1 MPEWLCV
8 IILGLIEGITEFLP
22 ISSTGHMLLAEH
34 FLPHKQSEAFLAL
47 VQTGAVLAVITVF
60 RERVTQLLTNWTK
73 PENKDYLMKL
83 GAAFVLTAVG
93 GLLLKKA
100 GFKLPKDVGPI
111 AWATLIGGVLILAAE
126 AALKGRTLRNDVTW
140 TIAIA
145 VGIGQLLA
153 VVFPGSSRSGTTIL
167 MALALGLS
175 RPAAAEFS
183 FLLGVPTLL
192 AAGLLEA
199 YHGIRHP
206 EPGMEINWA
215 MVLLGSVVAAIVAF
229 ATVKWLLRFVQHRT
243 FAIFG
248 WYRIVVGAL
257 ILLLVK

>member
-100 GFKLPKDVGPI
+100 GFREEPMLC
-111 AWATLIGGVLILAAE
+111 
-126 AALKGRTLRNDVTW
+126 GR
-140 TIAIA
+140 
-145 VGIGQLLA
+145 
-153 VVFPGSSRSGTTIL
+153 
-167 MALALGLS
+167 
-175 RPAAAEFS
+175 
-183 FLLGVPTLL
+183 
-192 AAGLLEA
+192 
-199 YHGIRHP
+199 
-206 EPGMEINWA
+206 
-215 MVLLGSVVAAIVAF
+215 
-229 ATVKWLLRFVQHRT
+229 
-243 FAIFG
+243 
-248 WYRIVVGAL
+248 
-257 ILLLVK
+257 